1 MSISEK
7 VILETKD
14 GIKLL
19 EDKLVYR
26 DSKEYFIKDMKQASL
41 KETRLIGGY
50 YLLIEFKNGD
60 SKKFYFKHTISQKEA
75 FISAFSAKTRAPGVE
90 VYWTTMRDVLAIVLE
105 WATNINTLID
115 AQV

>member
-1 MSISEK
+1 MPISEK

-19 EDKLVYR
+19 EDRLVYR
-26 DSKEYFIKDMKQASL
+26 DHKEYFIKDMKQSSIKQGRLRAYSL
-41 KETRLIGGY
+41 HID
-50 YLLIEFKNGD
+50 FNNGD
-60 SKKFYFKHTISQKEA
+60 GKEFYFRGTTSTRTVMISYLTKGRGWGV
-75 FISAFSAKTRAPGVE
+75 FS
-90 VYWTTMRDVLAIVLE
+90 TMQRDLQTQILE

>member
-26 DSKEYFIKDMKQASL
+26 DSKEYFIKDMKQATIRQGRLRAYSL
-41 KETRLIGGY
+41 HID
-50 YLLIEFKNGD
+50 FNNGD
-60 SKKFYFKHTISQKEA
+60 GKEFYFRGTTSTRTFMISYLTKGRGWGV
-75 FISAFSAKTRAPGVE
+75 FS
-90 VYWTTMRDVLAIVLE
+90 TMQRDLQTQILE

>member
-26 DSKEYFIKDMKQASL
+26 DSKEYFIKDMKQASIRQGRL
-41 KETRLIGGY
+41 KAYSLHID
-50 YLLIEFKNGD
+50 FNNGD
-60 SKKFYFKHTISQKEA
+60 GKEFYFRGTTSTRTFMISYLTKGRGWGV
-75 FISAFSAKTRAPGVE
+75 FS
-90 VYWTTMRDVLAIVLE
+90 TMQRDLQTQILE